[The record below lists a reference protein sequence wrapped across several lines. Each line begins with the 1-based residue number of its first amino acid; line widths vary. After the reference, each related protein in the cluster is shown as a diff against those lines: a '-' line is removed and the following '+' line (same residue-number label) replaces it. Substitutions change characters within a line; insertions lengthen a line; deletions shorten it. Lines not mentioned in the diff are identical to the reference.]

1 MSERIE
7 TRFAPGMRTVRKR
20 SGRGVG
26 SGHGVRCGRGNKGQN
41 SRSGG
46 GVRPGFEGGQMPLQR
61 RLPKRG
67 FNSMKNGA
75 TAEVRLS
82 DLTALAGSTI
92 DLDLLKKNKLIS
104 RKASRAKVVAS
115 GSLQEKVNLRGIS
128 VTKGARVAIEALGGT
143 IE

>member
-1 MSERIE
+1 
-7 TRFAPGMRTVRKR
+7 
-20 SGRGVG
+20 
-26 SGHGVRCGRGNKGQN
+26 
-41 SRSGG
+41 
-46 GVRPGFEGGQMPLQR
+46 MPLQR

-82 DLTALAGSTI
+82 DLTAFAGSTI
-92 DLDLLKKNKLIS
+92 DLDTLKKNKLIP

-115 GSLQEKVNLRGIS
+115 GSLQEKVSLRGIS
-128 VTKGARVAIEALGGT
+128 VTKGARAAIEALGGT